1 MTVTVYAPPV
11 TPGCQRVR
19 PLPRESTASY
29 LTRLAHS
36 YRQNLPQ
43 LLDAL
48 AIAVDAQG
56 RSLAT
61 VPGAELH
68 PNRAAQ
74 VRIAALARIPHPH
87 LAQALPHWEPVAS
100 TRPARPGSG
109 HELPH
114 ITWQR
119 TPRHRQ
125 PPIAACPACVLHHT
139 QGATPTAWAY
149 TPDHQRLCTR
159 HHTWPTTGEHGHIL
173 NVAALPELQ
182 HAQRAH
188 QRLLRRRGAD
198 LAWSWAQTITTR
210 WYDHQQHAAP
220 RWHRRT
226 STLAATNPRLT
237 PRTSWAL
244 LARDATTYPETVTLA
259 RVLHHHRALL
269 TPDNHDGPRRHTHP
283 AITAFLH
290 HTATRLG
297 LPRLAPSDADPLWT
311 WIHHHTQKPS
321 TPSPRRTAFRTARTH
336 ADDTN

>member
-1 MTVTVYAPPV
+1 MVYAPPV
-11 TPGCQRVR
+11 TPGCQRIR
-19 PLPRESTASY
+19 PLPHETTASY
-29 LTRLAHS
+29 LTRLAHA

-56 RSLAT
+56 KRLAT

-87 LAQALPHWEPVAS
+87 LARALPRWEPVAS

-119 TPRHRQ
+119 TAHPRQ
-125 PPIAACPACVLHHT
+125 PPTAACPACVLHHT
-139 QGATPTAWAY
+139 HGATLTAWAY

-159 HHTWPTTGEHGHIL
+159 HHTWPTTGEHGPIL
-173 NVAALPELQ
+173 NVTALPELR
-182 HAQRAH
+182 HAQHAH
-188 QRLLRRRGAD
+188 QRLQRRQSAD
-198 LAWSWAQTITTR
+198 LAWTWAQTITTR

-220 RWHRRT
+220 RWQQRAT
-226 STLAATNPRLT
+226 ALARANPEPGPTRS
-237 PRTSWAL
+237 SWAL
-244 LARDATTYPETVTLA
+244 LARDAVTYPETVTLA
-259 RVLHHHRALL
+259 RALHHHRALL
-269 TPDNHDGPRRHTHP
+269 IPDDHNGPRRHTHP
-283 AITAFLH
+283 TITTFLH
-290 HTATRLG
+290 HTATQLG
-297 LPRLAPSDADPLWT
+297 LPRLNPSDDDPLWT

-321 TPSPRRTAFRTARTH
+321 TPSPRRTAFRTTH
-336 ADDTN
+336 ANAGDTTAN